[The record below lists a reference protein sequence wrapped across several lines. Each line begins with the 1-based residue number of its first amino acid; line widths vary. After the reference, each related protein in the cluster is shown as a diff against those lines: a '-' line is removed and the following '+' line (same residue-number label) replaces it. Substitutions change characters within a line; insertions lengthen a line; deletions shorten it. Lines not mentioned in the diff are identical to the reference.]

1 MSNIADRFVA
11 WLFPKVAKIGTP
23 GDSKTENG
31 TDSNNLVAIL
41 VDFDNVVLCASEA
54 SYKVSF
60 TKLRDYCRSFG
71 TVAFAE
77 VFLSAQLFDEEA
89 HPEFEGKV
97 RLINSLNNA
106 GFKVVI
112 CPRGLKDRDQVDS
125 YLKSSGL
132 SLARNSLVKKIIVVS
147 DDSDFKDPNFIHPI
161 EDMDKEVIILRPSD
175 LGDKI
180 NDKDGGGET
189 LLFDSRKRE
198 FSRILELVARGE
210 TSLHEE
216 TRQAIAFI
224 KVVVR
229 KVFELTTPE
238 RNQYPF
244 RHIINLAWKGII
256 DQWGEIYTKE
266 DLEAAMGAIADKGL
280 IEKKAVVIGGVTVFK
295 YYRPNRAHPAA
306 INLMPVKRVTSE
318 S

>member
-1 MSNIADRFVA
+1 MSRFVD
-11 WLFPKVAKIGTP
+11 WLFPKAKKSEPPSNPKI
-23 GDSKTENG
+23 DNG
-31 TDSNNLVAIL
+31 TDSSNLVAIL

-60 TKLRDYCRSFG
+60 TKLRDYCRTFG
-71 TVAFAE
+71 AVAFAE
-77 VFLSAQLFDEEA
+77 VFLSARLFDEEA
-89 HPEFEGKV
+89 HPEVEGRV
-97 RLINSLNNA
+97 RLINSLNTA
-106 GFKVVI
+106 GFKVVV
-112 CPRGLKDRDQVDS
+112 CPKGLKDRDQVDS

-132 SLARNSLVKKIIVVS
+132 SFARSSLAKKIIVVS

-161 EDMDKEVIILRPSD
+161 EDMGKEVIILRPSD

-180 NDKDGGGET
+180 GDKDGGGET

-198 FSRILELVARGE
+198 FSRILELIARGE
-210 TSLHEE
+210 TDLPEE
-216 TRQAIAFI
+216 TKQAVSFI

-238 RNQYPF
+238 RNRYPF
-244 RHIINLAWKGII
+244 RHIINLAWKSIF

-266 DLEAAMGAIADKGL
+266 DLEAAMGAIGDKGL
-280 IEKKAVVIGGVTVFK
+280 IERKAVEVSGVTIFK

-306 INLMPVKRVTSE
+306 INLLPAKRVASE